1 MISIKRTQKYRNM
14 PTYDEQLTSFNN
26 CPVCNKI
33 ANITGGDTNHNC
45 PRCGGYFKIT
55 REARSKLDKTSFSE
69 EERSLVSHVIRDKK
83 LTLLTTEELDK
94 ISINY
99 QLPNPNEQIN
109 NTIKFL
115 AKETKYFGNYYTELA
130 NVRSLSSIM
139 GSANKANYYA
149 VLSEMHEQKITERVV
164 TNLSGLTG
172 AGGIKLTMKGWNL
185 YEKICTSESKQIFM
199 AMQFKKDRESES
211 EQNFLYQRICDAAQK
226 IGYKLIKIDDVA
238 HCGEITKQI
247 EIEIRRSAFVIV
259 DLTHDNPGAYWE
271 AGFAHGIGKK
281 VIYICRQN
289 EISEKKIHFDVNH
302 YNIHPWI
309 DSGDNTNFLNSLKA
323 VIEVEFLLKN

>member
-1 MISIKRTQKYRNM
+1 M
-14 PTYDEQLTSFNN
+14 
-26 CPVCNKI
+26 
-33 ANITGGDTNHNC
+33 
-45 PRCGGYFKIT
+45 
-55 REARSKLDKTSFSE
+55 
-69 EERSLVSHVIRDKK
+69 VSHIIRDKK
-83 LTLLTTEELDK
+83 LTLLTTEELEK
-94 ISINY
+94 ILINY

-115 AKETKYFGNYYTELA
+115 AKETKYFGNYYTESA
-130 NVRSLSSIM
+130 NVRSLSGIM
-139 GSANKANYYA
+139 GSANKANYDA
-149 VLSEMHEQKITERVV
+149 VLSEMREQKITERGV
-164 TNLSGLTG
+164 TDISGLTC
-172 AGGIKLTMKGWNL
+172 GIKLTMKGWNL

-199 AMQFKKDRESES
+199 AMQFKKDRENES
-211 EQNFLYQRICDAAQK
+211 EKNFLYQLYPKICDAVQK

-309 DSGDNTNFLNSLKA
+309 DLGDNTDFLNSLKA

>member
-45 PRCGGYFKIT
+45 PRCGGNFKIT
-55 REARSKLDKTSFSE
+55 YEVRSILDKTSFSE
-69 EERSLVSHVIRDKK
+69 EKRSLLSHVIRDKK

-99 QLPNPNEQIN
+99 QLPNPNEQIK

-139 GSANKANYYA
+139 GSANKANYCA
-149 VLSEMHEQKITERVV
+149 VLSEMREQKITEGVITDV
-164 TNLSGLTG
+164 ASGRTS
-172 AGGIKLTMKGWNL
+172 GIKLTMKGWNL

-211 EQNFLYQRICDAAQK
+211 EQNFLYQLYPRICDAAQK

-259 DLTHDNPGAYWE
+259 DLT
-271 AGFAHGIGKK
+271 
-281 VIYICRQN
+281 RQSRGLLGSWFRSRN
-289 EISEKKIHFDVNH
+289 REKSNLYLPSK
-302 YNIHPWI
+302 
-309 DSGDNTNFLNSLKA
+309 
-323 VIEVEFLLKN
+323 